1 MKRVYHVNREKLFL
15 IGQNILFNSFFN
27 YNVDK
32 IFFQCYNTGVTYYD
46 NIFLGGN

>member
-1 MKRVYHVNREKLFL
+1 MKRAYHVNRGKLFL

-27 YNVDK
+27 YNIDK
-32 IFFQCYNTGVTYYD
+32 IYFKCYNTSVTYCY